1 MVWHGTTLHALSH
14 AHASSPALPERLHSS
29 YGSRAR
35 SQHGWDPQHAHLRAS
50 CGAPNSLNSALD
62 RDGRRDIPKRNT
74 MLQLLPHAR
83 CVIEAH
89 RMDPFEPCG
98 TAHTPLV
105 DTIATSVSTASR
117 TPVDCSRWFLVSNGL
132 LRVDLECS
140 AWSSTMS
147 SPIMMVAP
155 TPTRRDHLALNVTA
169 CMHPAGSCKASIT
182 SVGRAKALHHALEK
196 RALQCTVKQDC
207 VFVECRWC
215 WCKRQGQLQRQ
226 RGPPACTLLT
236 PRKLLITVVI
246 YVYHT
251 TPYHCPTIVW
261 CRAGFRMLKH
271 PPPGTKQ
278 KKSPSG
284 DGGWAS
290 KIIRRGIC

>member
-1 MVWHGTTLHALSH
+1 MARHCTRSLTRMQALQRFQSGCTVHTDPGHG
-14 AHASSPALPERLHSS
+14 ASTAGTHSI
-29 YGSRAR
+29 
-35 SQHGWDPQHAHLRAS
+35 HTCEPH
-50 CGAPNSLNSALD
+50 GAPNSLNSALD
-62 RDGRRDIPKRNT
+62 RDGRRDIPKRRT

-89 RMDPFEPCG
+89 RTDPFEPCG

-169 CMHPAGSCKASIT
+169 CMHPAGSCKASHQWDEQKRST
-182 SVGRAKALHHALEK
+182 MHWRSALFNA
-196 RALQCTVKQDC
+196 R
-207 VFVECRWC
+207 
-215 WCKRQGQLQRQ
+215 
-226 RGPPACTLLT
+226 
-236 PRKLLITVVI
+236 
-246 YVYHT
+246 
-251 TPYHCPTIVW
+251 
-261 CRAGFRMLKH
+261 
-271 PPPGTKQ
+271 
-278 KKSPSG
+278 
-284 DGGWAS
+284 
-290 KIIRRGIC
+290 